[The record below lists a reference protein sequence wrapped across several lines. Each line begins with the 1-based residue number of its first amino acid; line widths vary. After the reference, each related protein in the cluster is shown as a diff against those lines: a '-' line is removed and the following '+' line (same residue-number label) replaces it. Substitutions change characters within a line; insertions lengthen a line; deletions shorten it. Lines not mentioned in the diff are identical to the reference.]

1 MRVAQIVEDGSVGVP
16 VIIALG
22 AVGAT
27 VDHAKADSE
36 GAVGLCVE
44 ACGRGVALVAAGTGA
59 GVEDAEPLG
68 GLKGVVVDA
77 RLAVPVLPIGAASSR
92 ETERVV
98 EEVSHCAS
106 RTGVGSCGASVEK
119 DVARHADASIVEG
132 VILEASQAEAS

>member
-1 MRVAQIVEDGSVGVP
+1 LAVVRVAKVVEDGSIGVP
-16 VIIALG
+16 VVVALR

-36 GAVGLCVE
+36 RAVGLCEE

-77 RLAVPVLPIGAASSR
+77 GLAVSVFPVAAASSR
-92 ETERVV
+92 EAEGVI
-98 EEVSHCAS
+98 EEVSHCAF
-106 RTGVGSCGASVEK
+106 RTGISSCGASVKK
-119 DVARHADASIVEG
+119 DIAGHADAPIVEG
-132 VILEASQAEAS
+132 VILEAG